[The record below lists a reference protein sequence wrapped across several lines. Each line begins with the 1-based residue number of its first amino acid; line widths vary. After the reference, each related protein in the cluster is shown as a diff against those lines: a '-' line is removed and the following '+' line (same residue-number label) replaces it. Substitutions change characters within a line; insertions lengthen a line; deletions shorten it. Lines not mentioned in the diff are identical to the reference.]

1 MPIHDWSRVPAG
13 IFHHFHHSWIEEIQ
27 RSLNAGLLPA
37 DYYALA
43 EQTAA
48 GFGPDVLTLQ
58 GGRNGDD
65 GGPAAPPSSGN
76 GVLLAPPKVRFTA
89 ETGTDFYRRKQNR
102 VAVRHVS
109 GDRVVAFVEVVSP
122 GNKAG
127 FNGLRAF
134 VEKAAELSIDKGVH
148 LLILDLLPPGPRDPN
163 GIHGAIW
170 EEVTDEKYA
179 APADKPLTLAAYES
193 ALTIR
198 AYVEPV
204 AVGDTLIDMPLFL
217 EPGAH
222 VLVPLEATYEA
233 AWRAVP
239 RRWQRVL
246 EPTAPQTNA

>member
-27 RSLNAGLLPA
+27 RALNAGLLPE

-58 GGRNGDD
+58 GSRNGSA
-65 GGPAAPPSSGN
+65 GGPAGSPASGN
-76 GVLLAPPKVRFTA
+76 GILLAPPKVRFTA
-89 ETGTDFYRRKQNR
+89 ETDMEFYRRKQTR

-122 GNKAG
+122 GNKSGHNA
-127 FNGLRAF
+127 LHAF
-134 VEKAAELSIDKGVH
+134 VSKAAELLQNDIH
-148 LLILDLLPPGPRDPN
+148 LLFLDLLPPGRHDPN
-163 GIHGAIW
+163 GIHGALW
-170 EEVTDEKYA
+170 KEVTDENYT
-179 APADKPLTLAAYES
+179 APADKPLTLAAYEA
-193 ALTIR
+193 ALIIR

-217 EPGAH
+217 VPGAH
-222 VLVPLEATYEA
+222 ILVPLEATYQA

-239 RRWQRVL
+239 RRWQRVV
-246 EPTAPQTNA
+246 EPAAPQTNG